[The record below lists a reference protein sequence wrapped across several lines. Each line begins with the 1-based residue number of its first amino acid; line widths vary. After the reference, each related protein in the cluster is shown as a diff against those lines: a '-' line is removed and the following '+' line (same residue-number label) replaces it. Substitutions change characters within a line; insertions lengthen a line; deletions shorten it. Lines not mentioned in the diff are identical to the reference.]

1 MNIPPLSSGL
11 DQERWDRLLKWLDA
25 DTNRAGEKYEWIR
38 TRLIKIFVS
47 RGSSTSDELAD
58 VTIDR
63 VATRLAEIQDGY
75 VGERLSYFYGV
86 AKNVYRESLRKDK
99 VPAIKPPP
107 TASSDEDKERE
118 FACLETCMATLQAED
133 RNLVIEYYRYEKRIK
148 IDHRKSLAE
157 QMGLGMNA
165 LRIRACRIR
174 SELQKCVGACLA
186 GTAAEFAK

>member
-1 MNIPPLSSGL
+1 MLDLRERQDQFWRLRLNIPPLSSGL

-63 VATRLAEIQDGY
+63 VATRLVEIQDGY

-99 VPAIKPPP
+99 V
-107 TASSDEDKERE
+107 
-118 FACLETCMATLQAED
+118 
-133 RNLVIEYYRYEKRIK
+133 
-148 IDHRKSLAE
+148 
-157 QMGLGMNA
+157 
-165 LRIRACRIR
+165 R
-174 SELQKCVGACLA
+174 SEERRVGKECRSGWL
-186 GTAAEFAK
+186 T